1 MTIKNLPH
9 YEPEDW
15 LWKNIES
22 QLNSEE
28 AEQTKLHAAL
38 ALLPQHEPAVQVW
51 NKVEN
56 TLQLAEN
63 EALKLRNALQ
73 GLKQYEPSTMVW
85 QNIDSV
91 LQNIDNEDI
100 KLKNALKTL
109 PQHEP
114 PAVIWMK
121 IMQELP
127 VRRTAILRVI
137 SDTRLAAAAAMI
149 GLILTLGVL
158 YYANQPAKDSIE
170 LAYTKEVVDDEI
182 LKNNTTINA
191 EDEQAFA
198 MVEDICQQQ
207 SFICEQ
213 PEVKTLKN
221 ELDELNSACS
231 ELKEAIGQYGTDATL
246 LQQLSS
252 IEQERTEVLKKII
265 AII

>member
-22 QLNSEE
+22 QLNTEE
-28 AEQTKLHAAL
+28 AEQSKLHAAL
-38 ALLPQHEPAVQVW
+38 ALLPKHEPATQVW

-56 TLQLAEN
+56 TLQLAEQ
-63 EALKLRNALQ
+63 ESLKLQNALQ
-73 GLKQYEPSTMVW
+73 RLKQYEPSGQVW
-85 QNIDSV
+85 QNVDTT
-91 LQNIDNEDI
+91 LQSIENEDI
-100 KLKNALKTL
+100 KLKNALKKL
-109 PQHEP
+109 RQYEP
-114 PAVIWMK
+114 PPVVFMK
-121 IMQELP
+121 IIQELP
-127 VRRTAILRVI
+127 ARRTGILRVI

-149 GLILTLGVL
+149 GLIMTLGIL
-158 YYANQPAKDSIE
+158 YYANKPSQDSIE
-170 LAYTKEVVDDEI
+170 LAFTKEVVDDEI
-182 LKNNTTINA
+182 LKNNAKIDA

-198 MVEDICQQQ
+198 MVEDICQKQ

-213 PEVKTLKN
+213 PEVKTLKS
-221 ELDELNSACS
+221 ELDELNSAYS
-231 ELKEAIGQYGTDATL
+231 ELKEAIGQYGADATL